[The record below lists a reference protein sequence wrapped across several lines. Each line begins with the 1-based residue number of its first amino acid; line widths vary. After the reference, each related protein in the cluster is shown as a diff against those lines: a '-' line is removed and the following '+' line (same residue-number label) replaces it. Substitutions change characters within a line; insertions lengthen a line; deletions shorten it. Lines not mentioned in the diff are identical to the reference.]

1 MIMMF
6 NVQFSATPYQKSLGG
21 FREDDQQS
29 TSSKV
34 SCQAAQQKKGWWNRK
49 I

>member
-6 NVQFSATPYQKSLGG
+6 YVQFSATPYQKSLGG